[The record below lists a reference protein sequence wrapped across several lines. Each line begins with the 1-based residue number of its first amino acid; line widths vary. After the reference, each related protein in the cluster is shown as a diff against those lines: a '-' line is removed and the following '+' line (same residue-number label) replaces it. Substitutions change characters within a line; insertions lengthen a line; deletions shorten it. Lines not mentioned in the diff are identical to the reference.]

1 MELENIV
8 ANTVYLKA
16 REGGSDSNKG
26 KSKKWR
32 KILQFPH
39 ISQCI
44 HLKDKL
50 DISYGYVIDQQPIGR
65 ELFRQ
70 FCENKRPVYFRYISF
85 LEQVVKY
92 EIEYIVNRIFIG
104 HDIGRRFLDIEP
116 QLELRNGGGE
126 GLDQETRDELLLN
139 SSNANPTE
147 TAETEHCNNTTAN
160 NCNNINNT
168 NHKTLQHDIHNHN
181 GEDAARAING
191 GDGDAENDGDE
202 GVECEDSQDADK
214 VGGGVSG
221 TGSGSPSDELVLD
234 VLNDDLIAQV
244 RSKLNSGGKD
254 IFAHCVKAVKAF
266 LAGEPFREFENSMY
280 FHRYLQWKWLEA
292 QPITYKT
299 FRMYRVLGK
308 GGFGEV
314 CACQVRATGKM
325 YACKK
330 LEKKRIKKRKGESM
344 VLIEKQ
350 ILQKI
355 NSPFVVNLAY
365 AYETKD
371 ALCLVLTIMNGGDLK
386 FHIYN
391 MGGEPGFELERA
403 RFYAAEVAC
412 GLMHLHKQGIVYRDC
427 KPENILLDDHGHVR
441 ISDLGLAV
449 EIPEGEMV
457 RGRVGTVGYMAP
469 EVIDNE
475 KYAFSPDWF
484 SFGCLLYEMI
494 EGQAPFRM
502 RKEKVKREEVDRRV
516 KEDAEKYSGK
526 FNDEAKSMCQQL
538 LAKSI
543 KQRLGCRNGRL
554 GAQDVMAHPFFHST
568 QLNWR
573 RLEAGML
580 KPPFEPDPHA
590 VYAKDVLDIE
600 QFSTVKGVNIDES
613 DTNFYTKFNTGSV
626 SISWQNEMM
635 ETECFRELNVFGPD
649 ECPTPDLL
657 INAVPE
663 PDKAGCFP
671 FRRKKKQPARTQP
684 IPIPEHLLTTCHS
697 VSSTTVES

>member
-1 MELENIV
+1 MRFYQQKAANLELMELENIV

-44 HLKDKL
+44 DLKNKIDV
-50 DISYGYVIDQQPIGR
+50 SYGYVVDQQPIGR
-65 ELFRQ
+65 ELFFQ
-70 FCENKRPVYFRYISF
+70 FCKVKRPQYYRYISF
-85 LEQVVKY
+85 LEDTTGY
-92 EIEYIVNRIFIG
+92 EIAADENRVKLAYNVAKRYLGLCADGHVTEDSGGGGRDDGDDGKCDDDSGIG
-104 HDIGRRFLDIEP
+104 GDTKKLSNHDDPAAEKKSLAGSNSLNNSSGAVVVGSKGTANANNSSSAIKKCSSSDDDDNDEFVLDI
-116 QLELRNGGGE
+116 
-126 GLDQETRDELLLN
+126 
-139 SSNANPTE
+139 
-147 TAETEHCNNTTAN
+147 
-160 NCNNINNT
+160 
-168 NHKTLQHDIHNHN
+168 
-181 GEDAARAING
+181 
-191 GDGDAENDGDE
+191 
-202 GVECEDSQDADK
+202 
-214 VGGGVSG
+214 
-221 TGSGSPSDELVLD
+221 
-234 VLNDDLIAQV
+234 LNDDIVAQV
-244 RSKLNSGGKD
+244 RSKLLNGSKEL
-254 IFAHCVKAVKAF
+254 FEASVTAVKTF
-266 LAGEPFREFENSMY
+266 LQGEPFREFEASMY

-292 QPITYKT
+292 QPVTYKT

-355 NSPFVVNLAY
+355 NSRFVVNLAY

-391 MGGEPGFELERA
+391 MGGDPGFELSRA
-403 RFYAAEVAC
+403 RFYAAEVVC
-412 GLMHLHKQGIVYRDC
+412 GLEHLHQMGIVYRDC
-427 KPENILLDDHGHVR
+427 KPENILLDDTGHVR

-494 EGQAPFRM
+494 EGQAPFRA

-516 KEDAEKYSGK
+516 KEDAEKYSHK
-526 FNDEAKSMCQQL
+526 FSDDAKILCQQL
-538 LAKSI
+538 LMKAVKN
-543 KQRLGCRNGRL
+543 RLGCRNGRY
-554 GAQDVMAHPFFHST
+554 GAREVKLNGFFSSI
-568 QLNWR
+568 NWK
-573 RLEAGML
+573 RLDAGVVE
-580 KPPFEPDPHA
+580 PPFVPDPHA

-600 QFSTVKGVNIDES
+600 QFSTVKGVNLDATDE
-613 DTNFYTKFNTGSV
+613 NFYSKFNTGSV
-626 SISWQNEMM
+626 SIPWQNEMI
-635 ETECFRELNVFGPD
+635 ETECFRELNVFGQD

-657 INAVPE
+657 INAPPVVEKP
-663 PDKAGCFP
+663 GCFP
-671 FRRKKKQPARTQP
+671 FRRKKKQSAREKP
-684 IPIPEHLLTTCHS
+684 VPFNEKLLSSSHTTVT
-697 VSSTTVES
+697 VSSSQNES

>member
-65 ELFRQ
+65 ILFRQ
-70 FCENKRPVYFRYISF
+70 FCENKRPIYFRYISF
-85 LEQVVKY
+85 LDNVQRY
-92 EIEYIVNRIFIG
+92 EIEYDEQRLSIAKEIG
-104 HDIGRRFLDIEP
+104 KRFLAVECSNIPAIENGVIETESNSNHKNIIP
-116 QLELRNGGGE
+116 AIDEANDTRHHQNGSGDGGDNVVENVNNGG
-126 GLDQETRDELLLN
+126 
-139 SSNANPTE
+139 S
-147 TAETEHCNNTTAN
+147 
-160 NCNNINNT
+160 
-168 NHKTLQHDIHNHN
+168 
-181 GEDAARAING
+181 
-191 GDGDAENDGDE
+191 
-202 GVECEDSQDADK
+202 
-214 VGGGVSG
+214 GGGGAGDSEKEKDSIKLFCG
-221 TGSGSPSDELVLD
+221 NDELVLD
-234 VLNDDLIAQV
+234 ILNDDLIAKV
-244 RSKLNSGGKD
+244 RDKITNGSKDLFEQCMQS
-254 IFAHCVKAVKAF
+254 VKSF
-266 LAGEPFREFENSMY
+266 LAGEPFREFEMSMY
-280 FHRYLQWKWLEA
+280 FHRYLQWKWLEG
-292 QPITYKT
+292 QPVTYKT

-355 NSPFVVNLAY
+355 NSRFVVNLAY

-391 MGGEPGFELERA
+391 MGGDPGFDMIRA
-403 RFYAAEVAC
+403 RFYAAEVVC
-412 GLMHLHKQGIVYRDC
+412 GLEHLHQQGIVYRDC
-427 KPENILLDDHGHVR
+427 KPENILLDDYGHVR

-449 EIPEGEMV
+449 EIPEGDMV

-475 KYAFSPDWF
+475 KYSFSPDWF
-484 SFGCLLYEMI
+484 SFGVLLYEMI
-494 EGQAPFRM
+494 DGQAPFRK

-516 KEDAEKYSGK
+516 KVDI
-526 FNDEAKSMCQQL
+526 L
-538 LAKSI
+538 L
-543 KQRLGCRNGRL
+543 
-554 GAQDVMAHPFFHST
+554 
-568 QLNWR
+568 
-573 RLEAGML
+573 E
-580 KPPFEPDPHA
+580 
-590 VYAKDVLDIE
+590 
-600 QFSTVKGVNIDES
+600 
-613 DTNFYTKFNTGSV
+613 
-626 SISWQNEMM
+626 
-635 ETECFRELNVFGPD
+635 
-649 ECPTPDLL
+649 
-657 INAVPE
+657 
-663 PDKAGCFP
+663 
-671 FRRKKKQPARTQP
+671 
-684 IPIPEHLLTTCHS
+684 
-697 VSSTTVES
+697 